1 MAGTEKPAALVD
13 HNSAEALL
21 KRMEWTVLR
30 RLDGLLQGDHRTL
43 MRGAGLDLADLRE
56 YQHHDDV
63 RHIDWNVT
71 ARLQQPY
78 VRQFTEDREMSA
90 WFLVD
95 LSASVDFGSD
105 VVTKRSLARDFVAVL
120 ARLLTR
126 HSNKVGVLLYG
137 TEVDTVIPAR
147 GGRHHVLHLMQR
159 MAARPVQTPT
169 GATQLQQLL
178 RTAQGTIL
186 RRSSLFVVSDF
197 ISAPGWEKTLGQ
209 LTTRHEVTAVRLYD
223 PLEMDL
229 PDLGLV
235 TMRDAETGEQLVV
248 DTHDPGFRRRFA
260 AAAERRE
267 SGLRQALAQAGVDTL
282 ELATDDDLASA
293 ILRFT
298 DLRKQRSRLA
308 NWNGRPRSASDHL
321 SAWKAAR

>member
-1 MAGTEKPAALVD
+1 
-13 HNSAEALL
+13 
-21 KRMEWTVLR
+21 
-30 RLDGLLQGDHRTL
+30 
-43 MRGAGLDLADLRE
+43 
-56 YQHHDDV
+56 
-63 RHIDWNVT
+63 
-71 ARLQQPY
+71 
-78 VRQFTEDREMSA
+78 
-90 WFLVD
+90 
-95 LSASVDFGSD
+95 
-105 VVTKRSLARDFVAVL
+105 
-120 ARLLTR
+120 
-126 HSNKVGVLLYG
+126 
-137 TEVDTVIPAR
+137 
-147 GGRHHVLHLMQR
+147 MQR

-282 ELATDDDLASA
+282 EVATDDDLASA